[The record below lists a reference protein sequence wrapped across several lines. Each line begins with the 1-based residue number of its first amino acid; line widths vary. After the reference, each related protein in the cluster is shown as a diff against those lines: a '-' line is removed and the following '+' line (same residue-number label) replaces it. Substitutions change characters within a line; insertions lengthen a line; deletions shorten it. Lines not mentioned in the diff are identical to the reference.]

1 MKNRLVK
8 LASIALAV
16 GALTCSC
23 SKDKPTTPTPTEP
36 AISVHDQTAVEG
48 NTLLFSVTLD
58 HSTDHIVTFGFATI
72 DGTAKAGSD
81 YVAASGV
88 DTIPA
93 GRTAATI
100 LVTTIDDAVVETVES
115 FSLVLS
121 SVTGAQVAR
130 SLATGTITD
139 NDALPVSFASQVR
152 PLLQTSCAKLGFC
165 HGSSST
171 PGGGLFLGAPVTY
184 SIVINATGTNTGGK
198 VVRPDSSSASTLY
211 TETTS
216 NPPFG
221 SRMPKDGPPY
231 LDSAQQ
237 RWIRDWIDQ
246 GALDN

>member
-1 MKNRLVK
+1 MKNRL
-8 LASIALAV
+8 LALVLSAPAV
-16 GALTCSC
+16 GALIWSC
-23 SKDKPTTPTPTEP
+23 SKDNATTPTPDEP
-36 AISVHDQTAVEG
+36 SITVHDQTAVEG

-58 HSTDHIVTFGFATI
+58 HSSSHIVTFGFATI

-88 DTIPA
+88 DTILA
-93 GRTAATI
+93 GRTATTI
-100 LVTTIDDAVVETVES
+100 LVTTIEDALVETTES

-139 NDALPVSFASQVR
+139 NDSLPISFATQVR
-152 PLLQTSCAKLGFC
+152 PLIQTSCAKLGFC
-165 HGSSST
+165 HGSASN
-171 PGGGLFLGAPVTY
+171 PGGGLYLGSTVTY
-184 SIVINATGTNTGGK
+184 PIVINATGINTGGK
-198 VVRPDSSSASTLY
+198 VVRPDSSSVSTLY
-211 TETTS
+211 TKTTAT
-216 NPPFG
+216 PPFP
-221 SRMPKDGPPY
+221 SRMPSDGPPY

>member
-100 LVTTIDDAVVETVES
+100 LVTTIDDAVVETAES
-115 FSLVLS
+115 FSVVLS
-121 SVTGAQVAR
+121 SVSGAQVAR
-130 SLATGTITD
+130 SLATGIITD

-165 HGSSST
+165 HGSPST
-171 PGGGLFLGAPVTY
+171 AGGGLYLGSPVTY
-184 SIVINATGTNTGGK
+184 SIVINAAGINGK
-198 VVRPDSSSASTLY
+198 VVRPDSSLFSTLY
-211 TETTS
+211 TKTTAT
-216 NPPFG
+216 PPFG
-221 SRMPKDGPPY
+221 SRMPSDGAP
-231 LDSAQQ
+231 LSLEQQ